1 MTDYFLEEIPYISEN
16 SNDQLSI
23 ENIASGE
30 ILGERLSNISEVDKA
45 DKDQSSLFIIEQA
58 KQVISYIS
66 STAKST
72 NEWIIQNDPFKFPVA
87 EASVWDALGKDY
99 DYSREHNYGNDRGE
113 DRNAGRHESFRT
125 KEFNEPFNIDSSSNT
140 KGSAYADNT
149 GRYQA
154 KLGHTNGQDKVEVT
168 ATNKDIKVRMEH
180 KNAGGE
186 VKVDKKGGGEV
197 KVFAKVDL

>member
-66 STAKST
+66 STEQEVST
-72 NEWIIQNDPFKFPVA
+72 K
-87 EASVWDALGKDY
+87 
-99 DYSREHNYGNDRGE
+99 
-113 DRNAGRHESFRT
+113 
-125 KEFNEPFNIDSSSNT
+125 
-140 KGSAYADNT
+140 
-149 GRYQA
+149 
-154 KLGHTNGQDKVEVT
+154 
-168 ATNKDIKVRMEH
+168 KDIRQK
-180 KNAGGE
+180 AI
-186 VKVDKKGGGEV
+186 DI
-197 KVFAKVDL
+197 